1 MKNSI
6 LMVLLVLLSFS
17 CTNEE
22 GESNNEIETIEFKT
36 LMNSPVALEMDGKIE
51 LAVTKN
57 RAIHT
62 FNQFEGSD
70 PEAMNANDVKVE
82 EIHGKNYLR
91 FYSADGR
98 VATLELIKSEN
109 NTFITGNTV
118 CESVAC
124 AECCG
129 CVPDGLYCTKCTK
142 YPALPGGPV
151 NDCKRTTG
159 GPVIEQ

>member
-1 MKNSI
+1 
-6 LMVLLVLLSFS
+6 MVLLVLLSFS

-62 FNQFEGSD
+62 FNQFKGSD
-70 PEAMNANDVKVE
+70 PEAMKAEDVKIV
-82 EIHGKNYLR
+82 EIHGKDYLR
-91 FYSADGR
+91 FYSSEGK

-109 NTFITGNTV
+109 NSFITGSTV

-124 AECCG
+124 ANCCG
-129 CVPDGLYCTKCTK
+129 CVPDGLYCTKCTR
-142 YPALPGGPV
+142 YDPLPGGPQ
-151 NDCKRTTG
+151 NDCKRTTSSP
-159 GPVIEQ
+159 PVIE